1 MHLIYKFFFVVILS
15 CFSIQ
20 ITAKDI
26 YNHTVT
32 NNEKS
37 YKTNGCWQPLF
48 KTAKDTVYWTSI
60 RKTPFPNEGWQI
72 KKKELILL
80 PGRKGGDII
89 TKRKYADFELKLE
102 FKMTRLVNSGVKY
115 FVHQMENNEN
125 GRIEWIGFEY
135 QIIDDFHQDEI
146 RGFDDEK
153 GSTAALY
160 LLYAPDENKKLKPL
174 GAWNSMRIRVQGNK
188 VEHWLN
194 GDMVLSIDIDSQEFK
209 KLVQE
214 TKFKNYTDFG
224 KKRDGHILI
233 QDHGDQIHYRSIM
246 IKEL

>member
-1 MHLIYKFFFVVILS
+1 MKTIRTFFFGAIIS
-15 CFSIQ
+15 CFCIQ
-20 ITAKDI
+20 IAAKDVYKSAIASNESYTAK
-26 YNHTVT
+26 
-32 NNEKS
+32 S
-37 YKTNGCWQPLF
+37 RWQPLF
-48 KTAKDTVYWTSI
+48 KTAKDTIHWTSI
-60 RKTPFPNEGWQI
+60 RETPFPNDGWQI

-89 TKRKYADFELKLE
+89 TQKKYADFELKLE

-174 GAWNSMRIRVQGNK
+174 GAWNSMRIKVQGSK
-188 VEHWLN
+188 IEHWLN
-194 GDMVLSIDIDSQEFK
+194 GNLVLSVNIDSQEFK

-214 TKFKNYTDFG
+214 TKFKNYDDFG

-233 QDHGDQIHYRSIM
+233 QDHGDQIHYRNIM

>member
-1 MHLIYKFFFVVILS
+1 MKTIHKFFFGAIIS
-15 CFSIQ
+15 CFCIQ
-20 ITAKDI
+20 IAANDVYKSETA
-26 YNHTVT
+26 
-32 NNEKS
+32 NNENYPAKS
-37 YKTNGCWQPLF
+37 RWQPLF
-48 KTAKDTVYWTSI
+48 KTAKDTIHWTCI
-60 RKTPFPNEGWQI
+60 RETPFPNDGWQI

-89 TKRKYADFELKLE
+89 TKTKYADFELKLE

-125 GRIEWIGFEY
+125 GRTEWIGFEY
-135 QIIDDFHQDEI
+135 QIIDDFHKDEI

-160 LLYAPDENKKLKPL
+160 LLYAPRKDKKLKPL
-174 GAWNSMRIRVQGNK
+174 GAWNSIRIKVQGNK

-194 GDMVLSIDIDSQEFK
+194 GERVLTLDIDSQEFK
-209 KLVQE
+209 NLIKK

-233 QDHGDQIHYRSIM
+233 QDHGNQIHYRNIV